1 MKRLLYL
8 FVTILSLVLLAACGG
23 GEKEGGTSTAGTS
36 GESGGDSS
44 GEAKRISIATT
55 QTEDS
60 HYGAYLNTFKEEVE
74 KNSKGAIEVSLH
86 YNSELGNERD
96 NVESVQFGTL
106 DGAFISSG
114 VISNFVDK
122 FNVLDFPFLFDN
134 AEHARSVL
142 NSEIGEE
149 FNSSLLE
156 IFIKNL
162 GFGENGFRN
171 NTNNERPIVSP
182 EDLKGIKIRTME
194 VPIHQEVF
202 SAFGASP
209 TPMAWSEV
217 FTSLQQGVI
226 DGQENPI
233 AIIYSSKLNEVQKY
247 VSMSGHVYSPAVFIF
262 NNELFESFSPE
273 LQQVL
278 LDAAK
283 VAQQA
288 NYDFIDQNTEAQ
300 LEELKQ
306 LGMEVNE
313 IDLKAFQ
320 DAAQPVIDKY
330 KGDYAELYDKIKAAA
345 K

>member
-1 MKRLLYL
+1 MKKRLLL
-8 FVTILSLVLLAACGG
+8 LTTILSLILLGACGG
-23 GEKEGGTSTAGTS
+23 GEKQGESS
-36 GESGGDSS
+36 GESND
-44 GEAKRISIATT
+44 EAKRISIATT

-74 KNSKGAIEVSLH
+74 KNSNGAIEVSLH

-96 NVESVQFGTL
+96 NVESVQMGTL

-114 VISNFVDK
+114 VISNFVDE
-122 FNVLDFPFLFDN
+122 FNVLDFPFLFEN
-134 AEHARSVL
+134 TEHARSVL
-142 NSEIGEE
+142 NSDIGEE
-149 FNSSLLE
+149 FNASLLE
-156 IFIKNL
+156 VGIKNL

-171 NTNNERPIVSP
+171 ITNNERPIVTP
-182 EDLKGIKIRTME
+182 KDLEGIKIRTME

-202 SAFGASP
+202 AEFGASP

-226 DGQENPI
+226 DAQENPI

-262 NNELFESFSPE
+262 NNELFESFSGD

-306 LGMEVNE
+306 LGMEINE

-330 KGDYAELYDKIKAAA
+330 KGEYSELYDKIKAAA
-345 K
+345 N

>member
-1 MKRLLYL
+1 MKKL
-8 FVTILSLVLLAACGG
+8 FFLITTILTIVVLAACGG
-23 GEKEGGTSTAGTS
+23 EKSEGNST
-36 GESGGDSS
+36 
-44 GEAKRISIATT
+44 EATNSEPKKISIATT

-60 HYGAYLNTFKEEVE
+60 HYGAYLSTFEEEVE
-74 KNSKGAIEVSLH
+74 KNSNGAIEVNVH

-96 NVESVQFGTL
+96 NVESVQMGTL

-114 VISNFVDK
+114 VISNFVDE
-122 FNVLDFPFLFDN
+122 FNVLDFPFLFEST
-134 AEHARSVL
+134 EHARSVL

-149 FNSSLLE
+149 FNTSLLG
-156 IFIKNL
+156 IGIKNL

-171 NTNNERPIVSP
+171 ITNNDHPIVTP
-182 EDLKGIKIRTME
+182 EDLDGIKIRTME

-202 SAFGASP
+202 AAFGASP
-209 TPMAWSEV
+209 TPMGWSEV

-226 DGQENPI
+226 DAQENPI

-247 VSMSGHVYSPAVFIF
+247 ISMSGHVYSPAVFIF
-262 NNELFESFSPE
+262 NNELFESFSDD

-288 NYDFIDQNTEAQ
+288 NYDFIDQNTESQ
-300 LEELKQ
+300 LAELKE
-306 LGMEVNE
+306 LGVEINE

-345 K
+345 N

>member
-1 MKRLLYL
+1 MKKY
-8 FVTILSLVLLAACGG
+8 LSLLSIPVLAVGLAACGG
-23 GEKEGGTSTAGTS
+23 GEKETATAPTNSDS
-36 GESGGDSS
+36 GETKV
-44 GEAKRISIATT
+44 EAKEITINTT

-60 HYGAYLNTFKEEVE
+60 HYGEYLTTFEEEVE
-74 KNSKGAIEVSLH
+74 KNSNGAIEVSVH

-96 NVESVQFGTL
+96 NVESVQMGTL

-114 VISNFVDK
+114 VISNFVPE
-122 FNVLDFPFLFDN
+122 FNVLDFPFLFEN
-134 AEHARSVL
+134 AEHARSVF
-142 NSEIGEE
+142 NGEIGDELNE
-149 FNSSLLE
+149 KLLSVG
-156 IFIKNL
+156 IKNL
-162 GFGENGFRN
+162 GWGENGFRN
-171 NTNNERPIVSP
+171 ITNSKHPIEKP

-202 SAFGASP
+202 AAFGASP

-233 AIIYSSKLNEVQKY
+233 PIIYSSKFEEVQDY
-247 VSMSGHVYSPAVFIF
+247 VSLTGHVYSPAVFIF
-262 NNELFESFSPE
+262 NNELFDSFSPD

-278 LDAAK
+278 TEAAK
-283 VAQQA
+283 AAQQA
-288 NYDFIDQNTEAQ
+288 EYEFIDTNTAAQ
-300 LEELKQ
+300 IEELKSK
-306 LGMEVNE
+306 GMQVNE
-313 IDLKAFQ
+313 VDIKPFQ